1 MSAGQGGGQKINF
14 LKAYLKDLS
23 SNKLLIFTDSYDVI
37 CNNHLNFMIET
48 YKTNFEGKIV
58 FGAENS
64 CWPDKNLAND
74 YPLVD
79 VENKY
84 LNSGNFIGWSDD
96 IKKILELPIENSA
109 DDQLYYTHRFF
120 ESLNHDIDTPITL
133 DYDNQMFFCL
143 NGATNTYNLNKS
155 KSCLMVKDKRPTFI
169 HGNGPSKY

>member
-1 MSAGQGGGQKINF
+1 MRYGFNPVILGLDTKWNGGDMSAGQGGGQKINF

-96 IKKILELPIENSA
+96 IKKNS
-109 DDQLYYTHRFF
+109 R
-120 ESLNHDIDTPITL
+120 IT
-133 DYDNQMFFCL
+133 Y
-143 NGATNTYNLNKS
+143 
-155 KSCLMVKDKRPTFI
+155 
-169 HGNGPSKY
+169 